1 MHSTDNLEDGYMGS
15 GKRLRYSIRKYGVEN
30 HKKEILECF
39 ETRELLIEAEKVAI
53 TPEMLV
59 DENCMNLMGGGKGGF
74 ISDEH
79 YINLKKLASEYQKEK
94 WLNAEFVS
102 DFKEKSI
109 IALKQRH
116 KLGKQPIPNWL
127 GKKHSDETRIKMSI
141 IKKGTN
147 LGKENSQYG
156 TCWITKDGD
165 NKKIKIQDI
174 DTYLKNGWVRGRC
187 LG

>member
-1 MHSTDNLEDGYMGS
+1 MHSTDNLDDGYIGS
-15 GKRLRYSIRKYGVEN
+15 GKRLRKSVRKHGIEN
-30 HKKEILECF
+30 HKKEILEFF
-39 ETRELLIEAEKVAI
+39 ESRELLIEAEKVAI

-59 DENCMNLMGGGKGGF
+59 GENCMNLMGGGKGGF

-116 KLGKQPIPNWL
+116 KLGKQPIPNWS
-127 GKKHSDETRIKMSI
+127 GKKHSDETKKLMSEK
-141 IKKGTN
+141 KKGIGVGET
-147 LGKENSQYG
+147 NSQFG
-156 TCWITKDGD
+156 TCWITKDGV
-165 NKKIKIQDI
+165 NKKIKKEEL
-174 DTYLKNGWVRGRC
+174 DTYLNEGWVKGRK
-187 LG
+187 